1 MNSRSFATLAA
12 FAAFLLVAALAATFA
27 LAADSTKTDAGTP
40 ANIASTPVASD
51 NSKGASH
58 MEKVDYLKIPFKTIT
73 GHDSTLAA
81 FKGKVVLVVNTASEC
96 GYTPQY
102 EGLEKLYEKYKD
114 KGLVVVGFP
123 ANNFGQQEPGTN
135 EQIAKFCSTKYSVT
149 FPMMAKVSVKGTDKH
164 PLFTYLTEQ
173 SPIPGEIKWNFSKFL
188 FDKNGVLVARYLSN
202 VEPMDTLLTSRIESV
217 F

>member
-1 MNSRSFATLAA
+1 MNSRSIVTLLSVA
-12 FAAFLLVAALAATFA
+12 LLASAIS
-27 LAADSTKTDAGTP
+27 LAADSTKTVTGSPTT
-40 ANIASTPVASD
+40 STFSL
-51 NSKGASH
+51 KGPKGDKH
-58 MEKVDYLKIPFKTIT
+58 MESGNHLNIPFKTIT
-73 GHDSTLAA
+73 GHDSTLAD

-114 KGLVVVGFP
+114 KGLVVIGFP
-123 ANNFGQQEPGTN
+123 ANNFGGQEPGSN
-135 EQIAKFCSTKYSVT
+135 EQIAKFCSTKYKVT
-149 FPMMAKVSVKGTDKH
+149 FPMMAKVSVKGADKH
-164 PLFTYLTEQ
+164 PLFAYLTES

-188 FDKNGVLVARYLSN
+188 FDKNGALVARYLSN